1 MLSYTITPEKEND
14 IDNRKAEI
22 KSAFPNCDVDKAYKV
37 LNDYDNA
44 YLSAREYFAYYFVM
58 TTKTI
63 INYINEQKMGRIW
76 QFTTDAIFD
85 EGVNSL
91 YQFYDKQSKEY
102 RFVLQRTKEILKVSI
117 PTTNKNDRHIKML
130 KSYRNNHSAH
140 FGDGFYK
147 KETGITYDLPIILL
161 ERLRRDRH
169 SFNKKYFDL
178 TDLVYDELKTY
189 FITKVQPVIQM
200 LNRELGAE
208 NIKNEL
214 IDYLDSVITDN
225 FETPSQPLY

>member
-1 MLSYTITPEKEND
+1 MLSYTITPEKESD

-22 KSAFPNCDVDKAYKV
+22 KSAFPDCAVDRAYKV

-44 YLSAREYFAYYFVM
+44 YLSAREHFAYYFVM

-63 INYINEQKMGRIW
+63 TDYINEQKMGRIW

-102 RFVLQRTKEILKVSI
+102 RFVLQRAKEILKVSI
-117 PTTNKNDRHIKML
+117 STTNKNDKHIKML

-147 KETGITYDLPIILL
+147 KETSITYDLPIILL

-169 SFNKKYFDL
+169 SFNKEYFDL

-189 FITKVQPVIQM
+189 FITKIQPVIQM
-200 LNRELGAE
+200 LNKELDAE

-225 FETPSQPLY
+225 FEAPSQPLY

>member
-1 MLSYTITPEKEND
+1 MINFTITEKESD
-14 IDNRKAEI
+14 IDDRKAML
-22 KSAFPNCDVDKAYKV
+22 KDAFPGCDKDKAYKV

-58 TTKTI
+58 TTETI
-63 INYINEQKMGRIW
+63 IDYVNEQKMGRIW

-85 EGVNSL
+85 EGINTL

-102 RFVLQRTKEILKVSI
+102 RFVLQRAKDILGVPIS
-117 PTTNKNDRHIKML
+117 TTNKNDEHIKML

-169 SFNKKYFDL
+169 DFNKEHLDL
-178 TDLVYDELKTY
+178 TYLIYDELKTY
-189 FITKVQPVIQM
+189 FITKIQPVIQM
-200 LNRELGAE
+200 LNKELDTK
-208 NIKNEL
+208 NIENEL
-214 IDYLDSVITDN
+214 VDYLDGVITDDL
-225 FETPSQPLY
+225 ETPSQPLY